1 MKKFTNI
8 MAALFLTALFFGCGS
23 DEKVVTKSA
32 GDNAAAVSGKHY
44 NISILIDLSD
54 RISPALNPA
63 QRSKD
68 ISLIMNIVKE
78 FKKRLNIKGTFAV
91 KDKIRVI
98 FYPQPRGFD
107 VNAIADNMNFD
118 FEQIPVEARK
128 KVFSQMDSIYEA
140 SLNLLYD
147 KIAEKDK
154 YDGSD
159 LFNFFKSRAED
170 DCVMDNLTYD
180 NVLVV
185 LTDGYLYWKSFIQ
198 NKENRFSYL
207 LPTAGHVTKFRRN
220 PDWEKVFSEGDYGF
234 LPINSRLKNLRVIA
248 AEFNPVET
256 APEDFD
262 IMSAYWSKWFDEM
275 GLEKSSYKIL
285 KSDLNTTTR
294 AAITRFLFN

>member
-1 MKKFTNI
+1 MKKFTNF
-8 MAALFLTALFFGCGS
+8 MMALFLISIFTGCGS
-23 DEKVVTKSA
+23 DDKVGTIPA
-32 GDNAAAVSGKHY
+32 GDQGAEVSGKHY

-54 RISPALNPA
+54 RISPVLNPG

-68 ISLIMNIVKE
+68 INLIMNIVKE
-78 FKKRLNIKGTFAV
+78 FKKRLNLKGTFAV

-98 FYPQPRGFD
+98 FYPQPKGFD
-107 VNAIADNMNFD
+107 VNAIADNLNFD

-128 KVFSQMDSIYEA
+128 KVFATMDSIYEA

-147 KIAEKDK
+147 KITEKKK

-159 LFNFFKSRAED
+159 LFNFFKSRAKD

-198 NKENRFSYL
+198 NKGNRYSYL
-207 LPTAGHVTKFRRN
+207 LPTADHVAQFRKN
-220 PDWEKVFSEGDYGF
+220 PDWEKMFSEGDYGL
-234 LPINSRLKNLRVIA
+234 LPINVNLKNLRVIA
-248 AEFNPVET
+248 AEFNPVES

-262 IMSAYWSKWFDEM
+262 IMSAYWSRWFDEM
-275 GLEKSSYKIL
+275 GIAKTSYKIL

-294 AAITRFLFN
+294 VAVTRFLFN